1 VLCALICRVFSH
13 ALSQDT
19 TYVDRTISVIG
30 LLLAQTGFYL
40 TSKNRSAIAWP
51 TIIVGLFIQQAIAM
65 FVLKTGAGFSIFT
78 WIATLVADFL
88 NEAQTGVAFVF
99 TAGIASEHW
108 MFASTVSGTDHIHSA
123 TALTLVYSSARS
135 CSSSL
140 SWK

>member
-1 VLCALICRVFSH
+1 VCSH
-13 ALSQDT
+13 AISQGT
-19 TYVDRTISVIG
+19 TYVDRTLSLIG

-40 TSKNRSAIAWP
+40 TSKNRSAIPWP
-51 TIIVGLFIQQAIAM
+51 TVIVGLFFQQIVAM

-99 TAGIASEHW
+99 TPEIAVDHW
-108 MFASTVSGTDHIHSA
+108 LFASTVSSISHIRCA
-123 TALTLVYSSARS
+123 TSLTLVYSSARS
-135 CSSSL
+135 CSLSL